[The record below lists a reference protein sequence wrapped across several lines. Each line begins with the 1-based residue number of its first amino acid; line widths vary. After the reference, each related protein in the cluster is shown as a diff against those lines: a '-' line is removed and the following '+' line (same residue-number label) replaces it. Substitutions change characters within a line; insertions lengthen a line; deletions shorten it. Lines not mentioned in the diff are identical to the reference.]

1 MPSGHILVADDDAAI
16 RTVLNQA
23 LSRAGYEVRSTGT
36 VAGLWRWV
44 AAGEGDL
51 VITDVL
57 MPDDNAFELLPRIK
71 RMRPDLPII
80 VMSAQNTFMTAIKAS
95 ERGAYEYLPKPF
107 DLKEL
112 VSIVGR
118 ALAEP
123 KRRREAAE
131 DASQPAENIPLVGRS
146 PAMQDIF
153 RSLARLMQT
162 DLTVMISGESGT
174 GKELVAR
181 ALHDYGK
188 RKTGPFVA
196 INMAAI
202 PRDLIESELFGHE
215 KGAFT
220 GANARSVGR
229 FEQAEGGTL
238 FLDEIG
244 DMPMEAQTRLLRVLQ
259 QGEYTTVGGRTPI
272 KTNVRIVAA
281 TNKDLRYSIQQGL
294 FREDLFFRLNVVPLR
309 LPPLRERTEDI
320 PDLVRHFF
328 QRGVSEG
335 LSAKSLDTAA
345 LERLRRYNW
354 PGNIRELENLA
365 RRLAALYPQEVITES
380 LIEAELSFASP
391 MQSLGPSISNGAESA
406 GAPRDLETA
415 NELFSSGLE
424 RHVNELF
431 RSFGESLPPVGLYHR
446 LLRELEAP
454 LLAATLSATRGNQI
468 KAAEILGLNRNTLRK
483 KIRDLD
489 LRGLRGLK

>member
-1 MPSGHILVADDDAAI
+1 MAIGSIIVADDDAAI
-16 RTVLNQA
+16 RTVLSQA
-23 LSRAGYEVRSTGT
+23 LSRAGYEVKTTGT
-36 VAGLWRWV
+36 VAGLWRSV
-44 AAGEGDL
+44 ASGEGDL
-51 VITDVL
+51 VITDVV
-57 MPDDNAFELLPRIK
+57 MPDDSAFELLPRIK
-71 RMRPDLPII
+71 RMRPELPII

-112 VSIVGR
+112 VAIVGR
-118 ALAEP
+118 ALAQP
-123 KRRREAAE
+123 RKREAEVEAE
-131 DASQPAENIPLVGRS
+131 ATDNMPLVGRS

-162 DLTVMISGESGT
+162 DLTVMIAGESGT

-188 RKTGPFVA
+188 RRTGPFVA

-281 TNKDLRYSIQQGL
+281 TNKDLRNAIASGH

-309 LPPLRERTEDI
+309 LPPLRERAEDI

-328 QRGVSEG
+328 TRNLAEG
-335 LSAKSLDTAA
+335 LARKSLEAPA
-345 LERLRRYNW
+345 LERLKRYSW

-365 RRLAALYPQEVITES
+365 RRLAALYPQEVITEQI
-380 LIEAELSFASP
+380 IEQELSLTAPLSAPAAREP
-391 MQSLGPSISNGAESA
+391 MSLGPINHERGAGNEQFAA
-406 GAPRDLETA
+406 GLDRHVA
-415 NELFSSGLE
+415 ELFKA
-424 RHVNELF
+424 
-431 RSFGESLPPVGLYHR
+431 FGDNLPPAGLYHR
-446 LLRELEAP
+446 VLRDLEAP
-454 LLAATLSATRGNQI
+454 LIAATLAATRGNQI
-468 KAAEILGLNRNTLRK
+468 RAAEVLGLNRNTLRK
-483 KIRDLD
+483 KIKDLD
-489 LRGLRGLK
+489 LRPMRSLR

>member
-1 MPSGHILVADDDAAI
+1 MGMPSGHILVADDDAGI
-16 RTVLNQA
+16 RTVLTSA
-23 LSRAGYEVRSTGT
+23 LTRAGYEVRSTGT

-51 VITDVL
+51 VITDVV
-57 MPDDNAFELLPRIK
+57 MPDDNAFDLLPRIK

-80 VMSAQNTFMTAIKAS
+80 VMSAQNTFMTAIRAS

-107 DLKEL
+107 DLREL
-112 VSIVGR
+112 VAIVGR

-123 KRRREAAE
+123 KRRRDEAE
-131 DASQPAENIPLVGRS
+131 PAPGETMPIVGRS

-153 RSLARLMQT
+153 RALARLMQT

-188 RKTGPFVA
+188 RKAGPFVA

-220 GANARSVGR
+220 GAAGRSMGR

-272 KTNVRIVAA
+272 KSNVRIVAA
-281 TNKDLRYSIQQGL
+281 TNRDLRFLIQQGA
-294 FREDLFFRLNVVPLR
+294 FREDLFFRLNVVPIR
-309 LPPLRERTEDI
+309 LPPLRERSEDI
-320 PDLVRHFF
+320 PDLLRAFF
-328 QRGVSEG
+328 KRGAAEG
-335 LSAKSLDTAA
+335 LPAKTIEPAA
-345 LERLRRYNW
+345 MERLRRYPW
-354 PGNIRELENLA
+354 PGNVRELENLA
-365 RRLAALYPQEVITES
+365 RRLAALYPQDVIGEG
-380 LIEAELSFASP
+380 LIEAELGASAP
-391 MQSLGPSISNGAESA
+391 LSLLGARDEPRQRAGPGVAEIA
-406 GAPRDLETA
+406 GGGFDAT
-415 NELFSSGLE
+415 LE
-424 RHVNELF
+424 RAVAELF
-431 RSFGESLPPVGLYHR
+431 RSFGGASPQTGLYHR
-446 LLRELEAP
+446 ALRDLEAP
-454 LLAATLSATRGNQI
+454 LLAATLAWTGGNQI

-483 KIRDLD
+483 KIRDLN
-489 LRGLRGLK
+489 LRGAASFR

>member
-1 MPSGHILVADDDAAI
+1 MPTGHIIVADDDAAI
-16 RTVLNQA
+16 RTVLSQA
-23 LSRAGYEVRSTGT
+23 LSRAGYEVRTTGT
-36 VAGLWRWV
+36 VAGLWRSV
-44 AAGEGDL
+44 ASGEGDL
-51 VITDVL
+51 VITDVV

-71 RMRPDLPII
+71 RMRPELPII

-112 VSIVGR
+112 VAIVGR
-118 ALAEP
+118 ALSAPRARPAEAP
-123 KRRREAAE
+123 EEAAE
-131 DASQPAENIPLVGRS
+131 NMPLVGRS

-188 RKTGPFVA
+188 RRTGPFVA

-220 GANARSVGR
+220 GANARSIGR

-272 KTNVRIVAA
+272 KTNVRIIAA

-328 QRGVSEG
+328 QRGVAEG
-335 LSAKSLDTAA
+335 LSAKSLDHAA
-345 LERLRRYNW
+345 LDRLKRYPW

-365 RRLAALYPQEVITES
+365 RRLAALYPQEVVTES
-380 LIEAELSFASP
+380 LIEAELSFAAP
-391 MQSLGPSISNGAESA
+391 MQSLGPSTLSNGAESV